1 MTRPALAVPPALT
14 FAFALSLPVAA
25 CGGDDPKESGAAA
38 AAGECPGLPAGT
50 YAASGSCFG
59 MEMTVELTP
68 IGDDCAFTLTGW
80 SMDHGDA
87 PDGGQVSGA
96 DVSLTGPGFE
106 GCTGELTDGA
116 LSGLC
121 PDGCAWDLRH
131 AG

>member
-1 MTRPALAVPPALT
+1 
-14 FAFALSLPVAA
+14 
-25 CGGDDPKESGAAA
+25 
-38 AAGECPGLPAGT
+38 
-50 YAASGSCFG
+50 

-68 IGDDCAFTLTGW
+68 IGDDCAFTLTRW

-96 DVSLTGPGFE
+96 DVTLTGAGFE
-106 GCTGELTDGA
+106 GCTGELLDGS